1 MFTKIQLD
9 KIGLRA
15 KWVDMIKTIAPAH
28 GVSVTATQLWTY
40 RGKVTT
46 DYIQMNEH
54 DVFQ

>member
-28 GVSVTATQLWTY
+28 GVSVTATQLCLCNM
-40 RGKVTT
+40 K
-46 DYIQMNEH
+46 
-54 DVFQ
+54 

>member
-28 GVSVTATQLWTY
+28 GVSVTATQLCY
-40 RGKVTT
+40 YNEKAVTHT
-46 DYIQMNEH
+46 QKQMGVA
-54 DVFQ
+54 VF